1 MSQKEMDIIH
11 AEVKQEV
18 ASAVDDARKDPYP
31 ADSELF
37 NDFYVEGG
45 VR

>member
-1 MSQKEMDIIH
+1 MDAIH
-11 AEVKQEV
+11 AEVEQEV

-31 ADSELF
+31 AEGELF

-45 VR
+45 VK